1 MVLALSLALALALAL
16 APLPLRGG
24 RGRLTNHRFVAP
36 GTTLRQRKGLGA
48 ERGLGRGERAAC
60 FLVQSTAIESKHPN
74 HRDIE

>member
-1 MVLALSLALALALAL
+1 MGAALAVVFAMALAL

-36 GTTLRQRKGLGA
+36 GTTLRQRKGRGA